1 MELGAQ
7 QGPRAAGSR
16 VCARTRMRLCA
27 PAQRTGVE
35 EVRGEPQRR
44 RLLLVDGDLLCG
56 EVARNALLRHT
67 VEHRSLHRTP
77 IKDDNILGGKD
88 I

>member
-1 MELGAQ
+1 MSDTPDSLYSGQ
-7 QGPRAAGSR
+7 NNG
-16 VCARTRMRLCA
+16 
-27 PAQRTGVE
+27 
-35 EVRGEPQRR
+35 
-44 RLLLVDGDLLCG
+44 LLCG